1 MGHRSS
7 VPDIFSSLFFIL
19 DTAGAA
25 SWQLLFM
32 KTNRFIENSTF
43 MPSFPVSGKCKVVS
57 EGGRHLAEVLELTWE
72 KLQRHQKALAT
83 SHMADFQ
90 VKRLWQDMGPLMTP
104 LYRAGRS
111 FLCEII
117 TSRFTRHEWPEMDL
131 KAYSVNI
138 KTRVC
143 SMDITPKTLRETKAH
158 WQTLL
163 KFVDLQKN

>member
-32 KTNRFIENSTF
+32 KTNRLIENITF

-72 KLQRHQKALAT
+72 KRQRHQKALAT

-90 VKRLWQDMGPLMTP
+90 VKRLWQGMEPLMTP

-117 TSRFTRHEWPEMDL
+117 RSRFACHEWPEMDP
-131 KAYSVNI
+131 KACSVNI
-138 KTRVC
+138 KSRFC
-143 SMDITPKTLRETKAH
+143 SMDITHKTLRETMAH

-163 KFVDLQKN
+163 KCVDLQKK

>member
-7 VPDIFSSLFFIL
+7 VPDIFSLLFFIL

-32 KTNRFIENSTF
+32 KTNRFTENSTF

-72 KLQRHQKALAT
+72 KRSET
-83 SHMADFQ
+83 SEGLGNITNGWFPSEMT
-90 VKRLWQDMGPLMTP
+90 LGPLMTP

-117 TSRFTRHEWPEMDL
+117 RSRFTRHEWPEMDL
-131 KAYSVNI
+131 KACSVNI

-143 SMDITPKTLRETKAH
+143 SMDITHKTLRETTAH